1 MIFIISFPVDLSFM
15 RRLKN
20 VNGEFLMNN
29 FHLDKGLLCLISHSF
44 EILVGN
50 QFELFICSFVLEWFL
65 RFSRY
70 AKP

>member
-29 FHLDKGLLCLISHSF
+29 FHLDEGLLCLISHSF

-65 RFSRY
+65 RFSR
-70 AKP
+70 

>member
-20 VNGEFLMNN
+20 VNSEFLMNN
-29 FHLDKGLLCLISHSF
+29 FHLDKGLRCLISHSF

-50 QFELFICSFVLEWFL
+50 QFELFIFSFVLEWFL
-65 RFSRY
+65 RFSRQ

>member
-20 VNGEFLMNN
+20 VNSEFLMNN

-50 QFELFICSFVLEWFL
+50 QFELFICFGMVSKIF
-65 RFSRY
+65 
-70 AKP
+70 